1 MKKTWKWMGGLAL
14 GLTFL
19 LASCGEK
26 NPYTNALP
34 KDAAMV
40 ISMDLKAMA
49 EKSGMDKQVQQSVGT
64 MMKSSLKGTADALVD
79 KIVDN
84 PEESGLRLTD
94 RVYFFA
100 TPQVEMGGVLVRV
113 ADKDKLEDLIGLLHE
128 QGQCEAP
135 ADGDGCRWTV
145 AGGGLMAWTDHAFL
159 MVVSQGNPRDLQ
171 HQASMWLRQKD
182 GEGYSATPDF
192 EKIKKA
198 DEDIAMTASLN
209 LMPKQYL
216 TMATMGLPADL
227 KLQDLKS
234 FSTLDFQDGKAV
246 LEMEVLTENKVY
258 KDLLKKQAE
267 VAGPIKGT
275 YLETFPANTVGWM
288 SAHVDGGKAYE
299 LLRENPTIRQ
309 ELDNSMMPL
318 DFEAIFKAVKGD
330 VALAVPEMSFAP
342 GFIFYADVT
351 NSEFMRT
358 FEDLKPLLAMTNGQM
373 RLLDRGKDAYQFVA
387 VDGSMLGMG
396 RGPASL
402 WLGVKDKRFYLTNR
416 ESLIGKEVKGQSL
429 EDCPWAKDVKGKQFY
444 LSVNFQALSAALPQ
458 LPYVG
463 LLDYLTIESDGAT
476 KGRMVLQMK
485 NKKEN
490 VLKQLV
496 EMFKN

>member
-1 MKKTWKWMGGLAL
+1 MKKTWKWMGSLAVGML
-14 GLTFL
+14 LV

-40 ISMDLKAMA
+40 VSLDVKEMA
-49 EKSGMDKQVQQSVGT
+49 QKCAADAQTLQSVGT
-64 MMKSSLKGTADALVD
+64 MMKSSLQGSADALVD
-79 KIVDN
+79 KLMED

-94 RVYFFA
+94 RVYVFMM
-100 TPQVEMGGVLVRV
+100 PQTEMTGLLVRM
-113 ADKDKLEDLIGLLHE
+113 ADKDKLEDLLEVLQR

-145 AGGGLMAWTDHAFL
+145 AGRGLMAWTDNAFL
-159 MVVSQGNPRDLQ
+159 MLVGNGDPKDLQ
-171 HQASMWLRQKD
+171 HRASMWLRQKD
-182 GEGYSATPDF
+182 GEGYSGTPDF
-192 EKIKKA
+192 KKLEGA
-198 DEDIAMTASLN
+198 DEDIALMASLN

-227 KLQDLKS
+227 KLQDLKT

-246 LEMEVLTENKVY
+246 LEAETLTENKVY

-267 VAGPIKGT
+267 VTGPLEGS
-275 YLETFPANTVGWM
+275 YLKRFPANTVGWM
-288 SAHVDGGKAYE
+288 SAHVDGGKAYD
-299 LLRENPTIRQ
+299 LLRENPTLRQ

-330 VALAVPEMSFAP
+330 VALAMPEMSFAP

-358 FEDLKPLLAMTNGQM
+358 FEDLKPLLALTNGQM
-373 RLLDRGKDAYQFVA
+373 RLLDKGKDAYQFVA
-387 VDGSMLGMG
+387 VDGSMMGMG
-396 RGPASL
+396 RRPVSL

-416 ESLIGKEVKGQSL
+416 EDLIGSEVKGL
-429 EDCPWAKDVKGKQFY
+429 TLADCSWAKDVKGKLFY
-444 LSVNFQALSAALPQ
+444 LNVNFQALSAALPQ

-463 LLDYLTIESDGAT
+463 MLDYLTLESEGTT
-476 KGRMVLQMK
+476 KARMVLQMK
-485 NKKEN
+485 NKKDN

-496 EMFKN
+496 GMLKN

>member
-1 MKKTWKWMGGLAL
+1 MGGLAL
-14 GLTFL
+14 GMAFL

-26 NPYTNALP
+26 NPYTNVLP
-34 KDAAMV
+34 KDAATVVSLDVME
-40 ISMDLKAMA
+40 MA
-49 EKSGMDKQVQQSVGT
+49 KKCALDKQARQTMGT
-64 MMKSSLKGTADALVD
+64 MMKSSLKGTADGLVD
-79 KIVDN
+79 KIMDD

-94 RVYFFA
+94 RVYFFVM
-100 TPQVEMGGVLVRV
+100 PQMEMGGVLVRM
-113 ADKDKLEDLIGLLHE
+113 ADKDKLEDLLEVLQR

-145 AGGGLMAWTDHAFL
+145 AGGGLMAWTDDAFL
-159 MVVSQGNPRDLQ
+159 LLAANGNPRDLQ

-182 GEGYSATPDF
+182 GEGYSGTPDF
-192 EKIKKA
+192 KRLEGA
-198 DEDIAMTASLN
+198 DEDIAVMASLN

-227 KLQDLKS
+227 KLKDLKT

-246 LEMEVLTENKVY
+246 LEVETLTDNKVY

-267 VAGPIKGT
+267 VSGPLKGS
-275 YLETFPANTVGWM
+275 YLKMFPANTVGWM
-288 SAHVDGGKAYE
+288 SAHVDGGKAYD
-299 LLRENPTIRQ
+299 LLRENPTVRQ

-330 VALAVPEMSFAP
+330 VALAMPEMSFTP

-387 VDGSMLGMG
+387 VDGSMMGVG
-396 RGPASL
+396 RGPVSL

-416 ESLIGKEVKGQSL
+416 ESLIGSEVKGLTL
-429 EDCPWAKDVKGKQFY
+429 EDCSWAKDVKGKLFY
-444 LSVNFQALSAALPQ
+444 LNVNFQALSAALPQ

-463 LLDYLTIESDGAT
+463 MLDYLTIESEGTT
-476 KGRMVLQMK
+476 KARMVLQMK
-485 NKKEN
+485 NKKDN
-490 VLKQLV
+490 VLKQLG
-496 EMFKN
+496 EMLRN